1 MYKKITAIFVL
12 ICLLLSVTSAYAEHW
27 ADSTIKELYD
37 RGFIAKLED
46 AAPDESITRAEFVKL
61 INKCFNYKVQLVEN
75 YPDVSQM
82 PYELNEDDI
91 RQELEI
97 LGLPE
102 NIVVPTSNKTE

>member
-1 MYKKITAIFVL
+1 MTF
-12 ICLLLSVTSAYAEHW
+12 
-27 ADSTIKELYD
+27 STIALK
-37 RGFIAKLED
+37 IA
-46 AAPDESITRAEFVKL
+46 TRIIIHGIAWMRMEIRSK
-61 INKCFNYKVQLVEN
+61 IIRMY
-75 YPDVSQM
+75 QM

>member
-1 MYKKITAIFVL
+1 MDYVRIQGL
-12 ICLLLSVTSAYAEHW
+12 IRIIIH
-27 ADSTIKELYD
+27 
-37 RGFIAKLED
+37 GIAWMRME
-46 AAPDESITRAEFVKL
+46 IQ
-61 INKCFNYKVQLVEN
+61 IEN

-102 NIVVPTSNKTE
+102 NIVIPTSNKTE